1 MSGRRKDSKRHV
13 LKDGESQRKDGRYQ
27 YRYTDIY
34 GKRKYIYAS
43 TLNDLREK
51 ETKLKQSL
59 SSGLD
64 YAGGEITVYQ
74 QTARYVSMKNTACY
88 QTKRHYQYVLTTL
101 KGEPFAAKCIRDV
114 KVSDAQRW
122 VGKLQQDG
130 KCYSTIS
137 GICSVVSPAFQLAY
151 EDDIISRN
159 PFNFKLHNIIRN
171 DSKQRQCMTPEQQ
184 ERLMN
189 FARTDNV
196 ASKHYDIFAVLLYT
210 GMRVSELCGLTISDV
225 DLKERVVHIN
235 HQLLKL
241 DKGKYAVTTT
251 KSKSG
256 CRDIPISEL
265 AYQSLKNLIANRQS
279 PKQELIIDGYSG
291 FVLLNR
297 NGKPKDAHQI
307 QDSLRRTII
316 RYNEKNPD
324 NPLPNITPHMFRHTF
339 CTNMANSGLDTK
351 ALQYLMGHSNA
362 STTMN
367 IYAHSSYAHAAEQMR
382 RLDFSQNAKKCPA
395 ELA

>member
-1 MSGRRKDSKRHV
+1 
-13 LKDGESQRKDGRYQ
+13 
-27 YRYTDIY
+27 
-34 GKRKYIYAS
+34 
-43 TLNDLREK
+43 
-51 ETKLKQSL
+51 
-59 SSGLD
+59 
-64 YAGGEITVYQ
+64 
-74 QTARYVSMKNTACY
+74 
-88 QTKRHYQYVLTTL
+88 
-101 KGEPFAAKCIRDV
+101 
-114 KVSDAQRW
+114 
-122 VGKLQQDG
+122 
-130 KCYSTIS
+130 
-137 GICSVVSPAFQLAY
+137 
-151 EDDIISRN
+151 
-159 PFNFKLHNIIRN
+159 
-171 DSKQRQCMTPEQQ
+171 
-184 ERLMN
+184 MN

-210 GMRVSELCGLTISDV
+210 GIRVSELCGLTISDV

-265 AYQSLKNLIANRQS
+265 AYQSLKNLIANRQN

-316 RYNEKNPD
+316 RYNEKNSD

-382 RLDFSQNAKKCPA
+382 RLDFSQNAKKRPA

>member
-1 MSGRRKDSKRHV
+1 MSGRRKDNKGRV

-34 GKRKYIYAS
+34 GKRKYLYAS
-43 TLNDLREK
+43 TLNGLREK
-51 ETKLKQSL
+51 EAKLEQSL

-74 QTARYVSMKNTACY
+74 QTVRYVSMKNAACY
-88 QTKRHYQYVLTTL
+88 QTKRHYQYVLTIL
-101 KGEPFAAKCIRDV
+101 KGEPFATKCIRDV
-114 KVSDAQRW
+114 KVSDTQQW

-130 KCYSTIS
+130 KCYSTIH
-137 GICSVVSPAFQLAY
+137 GICSVVGPAFQLAY
-151 EDDIISRN
+151 EDDIIPRN
-159 PFNFKLHNIIRN
+159 PFNFKLHNVIRN
-171 DSKQRQCMTPEQQ
+171 DSKRRQCMTPEQQ
-184 ERLMN
+184 ECLMN
-189 FARTDNV
+189 FARTDKV

-210 GMRVSELCGLTISDV
+210 GMRVSELCGLTISDI
-225 DLKERVVHIN
+225 DLKERVIHVD

-256 CRDIPISEL
+256 CRDIPISGL

-307 QDSLRRTII
+307 EDSLRRTIT
-316 RYNEKNPD
+316 RYNRQNPD

-351 ALQYLMGHSNA
+351 ALQYLMGHSDV

-382 RLDFSQNAKKCPA
+382 RLDFSQSAKKRPA